1 MKLWDKEK
9 NELRVSLVNLLSDY
23 VENDKLRKEI

>member
-9 NELRVSLVNLLSDY
+9 NELRVSLVNLLSGY